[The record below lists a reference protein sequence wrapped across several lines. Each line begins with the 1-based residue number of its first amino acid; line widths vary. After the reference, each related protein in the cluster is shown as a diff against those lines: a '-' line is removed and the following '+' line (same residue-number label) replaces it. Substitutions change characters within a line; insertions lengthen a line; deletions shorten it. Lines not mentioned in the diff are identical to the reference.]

1 MASPLSV
8 PTYGSRHQTDFKTV
22 VSTDAGGNH
31 RNIVTVNF
39 YGGTSLQAQELNEI
53 QEQIQNQTT
62 NLNKLLEKWPVTTG
76 NEMNAFSDINNIGSV
91 ITVDPT
97 QMTVSSPNTSGE
109 ITINLDQGSHL
120 IIDSNGF
127 SYFVNGITLNDQT
140 NVSPAINRFKKRYV
154 NSTVSGWDTL
164 QDSSPGQSPLNNAG
178 AGRLQWYN
186 PTAN

>member
-1 MASPLSV
+1 MSSPLSGS
-8 PTYGSRHQTDFKTV
+8 TYGSRHQTEFGTV
-22 VSTDAGGNH
+22 VSNDTGDNH

-76 NEMNAFSDINNIGSV
+76 TVMNAFSNIDNVGSV
-91 ITVDPT
+91 ITVDPD
-97 QMTVSSPNTSGE
+97 QMTVSNPNESGE
-109 ITINLDQGSHL
+109 ITIRLDQGSHL

-127 SYFVNGITLNDQT
+127 SYFVNGITLDDQT
-140 NVSPAINRFKKRYV
+140 TGSAINRFKKRYV
-154 NSTVSGWDTL
+154 NSTVSGWETL
-164 QDSSPGQSPLNNAG
+164 QDSSGNPLNNAG

-186 PTAN
+186 PTTTN

>member
-1 MASPLSV
+1 MPSPLSGS
-8 PTYGSRHQTDFKTV
+8 TYGSRHLTDFRTV
-22 VSTDAGGNH
+22 VSGDTGDNH

-76 NEMNAFSDINNIGSV
+76 NVMNAFSNNVGSV

-97 QMTVSSPNTSGE
+97 QMTVSVPNTSGE
-109 ITINLDQGSHL
+109 ITIRLDQGSHL

-127 SYFVNGITLNDQT
+127 SYFVNGITLSNQT
-140 NVSPAINRFKKRYV
+140 TESAINRFKKRYV
-154 NSTVSGWDTL
+154 NSTVSGWETL
-164 QDSSPGQSPLNNAG
+164 QDSPPSSSSLNDAG

-186 PTAN
+186 PTTTN

>member
-1 MASPLSV
+1 MPSPLSGS
-8 PTYGSRHQTDFKTV
+8 TYGSRHQTEFRTV
-22 VSTDAGGNH
+22 SSGDTGENH

-62 NLNKLLEKWPVTTG
+62 SLNKLLEKWPVTS
-76 NEMNAFSDINNIGSV
+76 NVNKMNAFSNIDNIGSV

-97 QMTVSSPNTSGE
+97 QMTVSDPNPSGE
-109 ITINLDQGSHL
+109 MTIRLDQGSHL

-127 SYFVNGITLNDQT
+127 SYFVNGVTLNNNAGSIID
-140 NVSPAINRFKKRYV
+140 SFKKRYV
-154 NSTVSGWDTL
+154 NSTVLGWETL
-164 QDSSPGQSPLNNAG
+164 KDSSKDPLNNAG

-186 PTAN
+186 PMTTN